1 MHKRIH
7 CVTIATMKRGDP
19 VKPLFKQRI
28 FIVLGT
34 LFVGFGAIGV
44 VVPVLPTTPF
54 LLLASACYLR
64 GSERLHRKLLS
75 HPVFGK
81 ILADYIQHRAV
92 SRKNRRNALLLLW
105 ASLLLSIVISSK
117 PLLMILLAFI
127 GIAVT
132 IHLLHLRTLPSE
144 EAA

>member
-1 MHKRIH
+1 MRSNLKKR
-7 CVTIATMKRGDP
+7 
-19 VKPLFKQRI
+19 F
-28 FIVLGT
+28 FVLLGH
-34 LFVGFGAIGV
+34 LLVGLGALGIML
-44 VVPVLPTTPF
+44 PILPTTPF

-92 SRKNRRNALLLLW
+92 SRKNRRNALVLLW
-105 ASLLLSIVISSK
+105 TSLLLSIVISSK
-117 PLLMILLAFI
+117 PLLMILLPFI

-132 IHLLHLRTLPSE
+132 IHLLRLRTLPSE

>member
-1 MHKRIH
+1 MRSNLKKRFFVLLGH
-7 CVTIATMKRGDP
+7 
-19 VKPLFKQRI
+19 LFVVLGALG
-28 FIVLGT
+28 IVLP
-34 LFVGFGAIGV
+34 I
-44 VVPVLPTTPF
+44 LPTTPF

-92 SRKNRRNALLLLW
+92 SRKNRRNALVLLW
-105 ASLLLSIVISSK
+105 TSLLLSIVISSK
-117 PLLMILLAFI
+117 PLLMILLPFI

-132 IHLLHLRTLPSE
+132 IHLLRLRTLPSE

>member
-1 MHKRIH
+1 MTSNLKKRFFE
-7 CVTIATMKRGDP
+7 
-19 VKPLFKQRI
+19 L
-28 FIVLGT
+28 LGH
-34 LFVGFGAIGV
+34 LFVGLGALGIML
-44 VVPVLPTTPF
+44 PILPTTPF

-92 SRKNRRNALLLLW
+92 SRKNRRNALVLLW
-105 ASLLLSIVISSK
+105 TSLLLSIVISSK
-117 PLLMILLAFI
+117 PLLMILLPFI

-132 IHLLHLRTLPSE
+132 IHLLRLRTLPSE

>member
-1 MHKRIH
+1 MKSNLKKR
-7 CVTIATMKRGDP
+7 
-19 VKPLFKQRI
+19 F
-28 FIVLGT
+28 FVLLGH
-34 LFVGFGAIGV
+34 LFVGLGALGIML
-44 VVPVLPTTPF
+44 PILPTTPV

-92 SRKNRRNALLLLW
+92 SRKNRRNALVLLW
-105 ASLLLSIVISSK
+105 TSLLLSIVISSK
-117 PLLMILLAFI
+117 PLLMILLPFI

-132 IHLLHLRTLPSE
+132 IHLLRLRTLPSE